1 MAAVL
6 SVALLLPDDKEASVA
21 AVAAVT
27 AEAVALPG
35 RAPAGERMSLVCI
48 FSKGL

>member
-6 SVALLLPDDKEASVA
+6 SVALLLADDKEAS
-21 AVAAVT
+21 VAAVT

-48 FSKGL
+48 FSKDL